1 MAYQMLPFLNDLLP
15 IARLLTAIFEYTL
28 TTVDK
33 ILCDLALT
41 ALQQLSF
48 LSVVGSMWQIDGRA
62 A

>member
-1 MAYQMLPFLNDLLP
+1 MAYQMLPFQNDLLP
-15 IARLLTAIFEYTL
+15 TARLLTAIFEYTL

-48 LSVVGSMWQIDGRA
+48 LSVVGSM
-62 A
+62 